1 MMDIFVEKTLR
12 APGGE
17 MTLRVKEHLPAHQL
31 IGLFG
36 KSGAGKTSLLR
47 TLAGLLQPDAGKIV
61 VDGATWLDTAAGIN
75 RPPQKRQVGLVFQDY
90 ALFPNMTV
98 RENLAF
104 ALAKGQDPRIVADL
118 VALSEL
124 GDLQHQRPIQLSGGQ
139 QQRVALARALVHR
152 PRLLLLDEPLSALD
166 LEMRQKL
173 QQYLLRVHRE
183 YQLTTMLISHD
194 PAELCSLADTV
205 WVLDHG
211 EIIARESPSVYFAT
225 PPPAVPW
232 QLKGKIV
239 SLVPQQDGALVVMQ
253 LGDEQVQVRVDP
265 ALAATFAPGE
275 WVDIYLEAQSIH
287 IKKTHHQ
294 T

>member
-17 MTLRVKEHLPAHQL
+17 LTLRVKEHLPAHQL
-31 IGLFG
+31 VGLFG

-47 TLAGLLQPDAGKIV
+47 TLAGLLQPEAGKIV

-75 RPPQKRQVGLVFQDY
+75 RPPQERQVGLVFQDY

-104 ALAKGQDPRIVADL
+104 ALARGQDPRIVTDL
-118 VALSEL
+118 VELCEL
-124 GDLQHQRPIQLSGGQ
+124 GNLQHQRPTHLSGGQ
-139 QQRVALARALVHR
+139 QQRVALARALVQR

-183 YQLTTMLISHD
+183 YQLTTILISHD
-194 PAELCSLADTV
+194 PAELCQLADTV
-205 WVLDHG
+205 WVLADG
-211 EIIARESPSVYFAT
+211 KIIARERPLVYFAT

-239 SLVPQQDGALVVMQ
+239 TLVPQQNGALVVMQ
-253 LGDEQVQVRVDP
+253 LGDEQVQVWANP
-265 ALAATFAPGE
+265 ALAATFTPGE
-275 WVDIYLEAQSIH
+275 WVDIHLEAQH
-287 IKKTHHQ
+287 IQLKKTDHQ
-294 T
+294 P

>member
-194 PAELCSLADTV
+194 PAELCSPGRYRL
-205 WVLDHG
+205 G
-211 EIIARESPSVYFAT
+211 ARPRRNNRPGITIGIFRDAT
-225 PPPAVPW
+225 T
-232 QLKGKIV
+232 
-239 SLVPQQDGALVVMQ
+239 
-253 LGDEQVQVRVDP
+253 RR
-265 ALAATFAPGE
+265 ALAAEGE
-275 WVDIYLEAQSIH
+275 NRVPRPTTGWRPRRYA
-287 IKKTHHQ
+287 TG
-294 T
+294 